1 MLWIT
6 LIWSAGTLNEKPSRV
21 NCLVSGM
28 IAVLDESLS
37 SRVVESVSWL
47 ELSGVVSEI
56 AARRI
61 QRVRGLVRSQ
71 RLNLKLFI

>member
-1 MLWIT
+1 
-6 LIWSAGTLNEKPSRV
+6 
-21 NCLVSGM
+21 M